1 MVKSVEKISIA
12 ANVGDM
18 MAAAMAAAGMTLC
31 DFACRIRC
39 ETDYLAISGATFPD
53 VSLDELDA
61 FNRKTLKP
69 DMTEA
74 DEFERYRLIASFFH
88 RRQPC
93 R

>member
-1 MVKSVEKISIA
+1 MVRTCENQTV

-31 DFACRIRC
+31 DFAGRIRC
-39 ETDYLAISGATFPD
+39 ETDYLAISGAKFPED
-53 VSLDELDA
+53 VSPDELYA

-74 DEFERYRLIASFFH
+74 DEFERYRLVASFFH
-88 RRQPC
+88 RRKSC
-93 R
+93 H